1 MASKKVSIAGVP
13 EEDSCEANLMFV
25 ETNLLRYQQWS
36 IPEQGFFKRGL
47 KLHTQTPDKIDQVHQ
62 MITNNLKYT
71 SLSIK
76 ENLPVTQKNKGSPE

>member
-1 MASKKVSIAGVP
+1 MARVP
-13 EEDSCEANLMFV
+13 EEDSCEANLMFE

-36 IPEQGFFKRGL
+36 IPEQGFFLVRGL
-47 KLHTQTPDKIDQVHQ
+47 ELHTQTQDEIDQVHQ
-62 MITNNLKYT
+62 MITKQPKKYT